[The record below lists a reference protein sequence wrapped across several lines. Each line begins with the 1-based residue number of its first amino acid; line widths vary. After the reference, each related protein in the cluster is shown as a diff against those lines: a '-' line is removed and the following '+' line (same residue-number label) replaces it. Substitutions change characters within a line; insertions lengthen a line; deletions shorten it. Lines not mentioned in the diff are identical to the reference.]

1 MYEAAET
8 LSERLEAPVQV
19 TMGKRRG
26 RIVITFAS
34 AEDLDR
40 LLDLL
45 TDPGADDSSTATTAT
60 RSIAPGSGI
69 VVIDP
74 EGPVE

>member
-40 LLDLL
+40 LLELL
-45 TDPGADDSSTATTAT
+45 TARAADGSSTGAV
-60 RSIAPGSGI
+60 SIKPESGI
-69 VVIDP
+69 VVIEP
-74 EGPVE
+74 EGSEA